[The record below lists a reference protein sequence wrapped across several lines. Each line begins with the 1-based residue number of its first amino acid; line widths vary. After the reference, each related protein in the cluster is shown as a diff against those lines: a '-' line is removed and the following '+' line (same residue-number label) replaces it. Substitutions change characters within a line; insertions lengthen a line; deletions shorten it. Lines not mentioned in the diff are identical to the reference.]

1 MTLHTLFDRLLPEGA
16 VIDYLKVDTQGT
28 ALEVI
33 ESAGPEYIE
42 RIQAVVVDSL
52 IDGSVPLY
60 AGQNTCSE
68 SLVAAERWGFHVVP
82 NGTEVCCIRLFIFAS
97 ATSSLKLLEFQAS
110 DITVIA
116 YSVFVLLLKHLGDLQ
131 KGTQQS

>member
-68 SLVAAERWGFHVVP
+68 SLVAAQRWGFHVVP
-82 NGTEVCCIRLFIFAS
+82 NGTEVRCTRLFVA
-97 ATSSLKLLEFQAS
+97 K
-110 DITVIA
+110 
-116 YSVFVLLLKHLGDLQ
+116 
-131 KGTQQS
+131 